1 MTLSDTKQPKGQS
14 PTTGAAARPT
24 VFVDGAAGTTGL
36 GIRERLGL
44 QNDVVLKSIAEDKRK
59 DAQAKRALME
69 EVDLV
74 ILCLPDDAA
83 RETVALIDGMGAAA
97 PKVLD
102 ASTAFRVAGDWTYGF
117 PELTA
122 DQADKIRT
130 ARKVSNPG
138 CYPTGAVALLR
149 PLVDA
154 GLVPAEYPVTINAVS
169 GYSGGGKS
177 MIDSFEDGT
186 APAFELYGLGF
197 EHKHLP
203 ETQLYSKLA
212 RRPIFVP
219 SVGNYRQGMLV
230 SVPLHLDTLP
240 GKPGAADLHA
250 ALAEALRGKQIRLGH
265 AARQR
270 RGKERT
276 HRTRGAQR
284 DQQARALCVREPQIP
299 SGGSGRASRQS
310 GQGRLGSRGPEH
322 AADAGL
328 CRFVKPATG
337 IVIATEWARANARPT
352 SVEENAARNDGGWP
366 AASNDLE
373 NRQRQYGLRQEADGE
388 GQRPEH
394 RQAQRVDDDVGD
406 AGPEIHRA
414 GEHGPF
420 GRIVDLRQDQHQR
433 REDR

>member
-14 PTTGAAARPT
+14 QTTGAAARPT

-36 GIRERLGL
+36 GIRERLSQ

-74 ILCLPDDAA
+74 VLCLPDDAA

-102 ASTAFRVAGDWTYGF
+102 ASTAFRVASDWTYGF
-117 PELTA
+117 PELAA
-122 DQADKIRT
+122 DQADKIRA

-138 CYPTGAVALLR
+138 CYPTGAIALLR

-154 GLVPAEYPVTINAVS
+154 GFVPADYPVTINAVS

-177 MIDSFEDGT
+177 MIDSFESGA

-212 RRPIFVP
+212 RRPIFIP

-250 ALAEALRGKQIRLGH
+250 ALAKRYAGSKYVSVMPLDNAATKSGRIEPEALNETNRLELYVFANPKYPQAVLVARLDNLGKGASGAAVQNMRLM
-265 AARQR
+265 
-270 RGKERT
+270 
-276 HRTRGAQR
+276 
-284 DQQARALCVREPQIP
+284 
-299 SGGSGRASRQS
+299 
-310 GQGRLGSRGPEH
+310 LGF
-322 AADAGL
+322 AD
-328 CRFVKPATG
+328 T
-337 IVIATEWARANARPT
+337 
-352 SVEENAARNDGGWP
+352 
-366 AASNDLE
+366 
-373 NRQRQYGLRQEADGE
+373 
-388 GQRPEH
+388 
-394 RQAQRVDDDVGD
+394 
-406 AGPEIHRA
+406 
-414 GEHGPF
+414 
-420 GRIVDLRQDQHQR
+420 
-433 REDR
+433 